1 MSSRWIMLWL
11 CWAGAMCPA
20 HLSACRY
27 NVRDLGFVDLGEG
40 TYTLFCYYGTETSP
54 ARAAQIVELARATFR
69 DANLQAVVL
78 PAAQRTNEAAR
89 KYLASAPAQALPVAV
104 LVSPE
109 EQTLPLTL
117 GGAGEPTRRDW
128 LGAFERSVAS
138 PTREE
143 LLRVVSR
150 AFAAVL
156 LIEGAEP
163 DANQRARSAIAAGIE
178 LVRSRMNSLPKAI
191 SEPPGLV
198 VLASGA
204 FSAEK
209 VLLWSLG
216 LPGGLPA
223 QPIAAVVYGKARWIG
238 PLMKGNEI
246 TEANV
251 NGILSFIGADC
262 ECGLD
267 VSWTQGTRLPVR
279 WDSSLHAQAAK
290 SLGFDPES
298 PLVKLEATRILE
310 RGANPRAVRSP
321 EATAAARPGD
331 DAQDATT
338 ENLRA
343 TRLAGPVA
351 VLSDVAGA
359 ARTAS
364 PLRVLGLAGAA
375 VLVASAGLLAFMRFT
390 GRKR

>member
-1 MSSRWIMLWL
+1 
-11 CWAGAMCPA
+11 
-20 HLSACRY
+20 
-27 NVRDLGFVDLGEG
+27 
-40 TYTLFCYYGTETSP
+40 
-54 ARAAQIVELARATFR
+54 
-69 DANLQAVVL
+69 
-78 PAAQRTNEAAR
+78 
-89 KYLASAPAQALPVAV
+89 VAV

-117 GGAGEPTRRDW
+117 GGTAEPTRRDW